1 MSRGVVGI
9 LLAAGF
15 ARRFGSDKR
24 LQRLADGRAM
34 AVVAAGQ
41 LLQAGVPVIAVLR
54 PEDAELAELLAA
66 AGCEV
71 VNAAAAQFGMGHSLA
86 AGVAASPDAA
96 GWLVALADMPRLQVA
111 SHRAVL
117 AALHAGAS
125 LARSEHAGQAG
136 HPVGFAARWREQ
148 LLALSGDA
156 GARQLVQ
163 AGAAELVRCPVDDPG
178 VLFDVD
184 LPGDLA

>member
-34 AVVAAGQ
+34 AVVAAGS
-41 LLQAGVPVIAVLR
+41 LLQAGVPVIAVVR
-54 PEDAELAELLAA
+54 PEDALLAELLTAV
-66 AGCEV
+66 GCEV
-71 VNAAAAQFGMGHSLA
+71 VQATAAHRGMGHSLA

-125 LARSEHAGQAG
+125 LARSEHDGRAG
-136 HPVGFAARWREQ
+136 HPVGFAAPWREQ
-148 LLALSGDA
+148 LLALTGDA
-156 GARQLVQ
+156 GARHLVQ
-163 AGAAELVRCPVDDPG
+163 AAAAELVRCPVDDPG